1 MRYNT
6 RSIAWHGQD
15 YHFEKLERGTSSGHQ
30 TAEWAVWRRGEFI
43 GTMPSETEEST
54 KEFELRCT
62 RWLRE
67 LLAPGAS
74 T

>member
-1 MRYNT
+1 MEHKT
-6 RSIAWHGQD
+6 RTIGWRGQQFR
-15 YHFEKLERGTSSGHQ
+15 FERLEGRGRPAGH

-43 GTMPSETEEST
+43 GTMPSVTEETT
-54 KEFELRCT
+54 KEFDLRCT

-67 LLAPGAS
+67 LLAPGAP

>member
-1 MRYNT
+1 MRYKT

-15 YHFEKLERGTSSGHQ
+15 FHFEKLERGTRSGIQ

-43 GTMPSETEEST
+43 GTMPSVNEETT
-54 KEFELRCT
+54 KEFDLRCA
-62 RWLRE
+62 RWLGE
-67 LLAPGAS
+67 LLAPGAP